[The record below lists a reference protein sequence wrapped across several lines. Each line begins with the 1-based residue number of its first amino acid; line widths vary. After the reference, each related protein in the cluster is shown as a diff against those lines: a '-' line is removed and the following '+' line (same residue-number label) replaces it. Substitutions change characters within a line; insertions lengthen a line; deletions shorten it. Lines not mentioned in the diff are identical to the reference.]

1 LRDYFLILILVF
13 LIMLVL
19 LFLIAAAL
27 VSWQRGALNSFVGFT
42 TVFVGRFVVV
52 LVRDCLSRREKE
64 LIHL

>member
-19 LFLIAAAL
+19 LFLIATTL
-27 VSWQRGALNSFVGFT
+27 ISWQRGALNGLVGLT
-42 TVFVGRFVVV
+42 TVFVGRFVIV

-64 LIHL
+64 LVHL